1 MFVSDRVS
9 KMRLP
14 RWPVTGF
21 VIALAMAATSI
32 PALAYRP
39 FDGTDAAVAAPG
51 EVEIELQP
59 AGAMHDNTGTKLIAP
74 ATVFNYGLSDG
85 WEAVLE
91 GRGETPLSPSG
102 PTSLTAAGAFLKHVV
117 VPGSLQDK
125 TGPSVATEFG
135 VLLPD
140 STGSSGVGASLA
152 GIVSQRWDW
161 GTVHLNAETALTR
174 DHHADLFLGSIIE
187 GPAKWTVRPV
197 AEFFY
202 EREFGQSETF
212 SGLIGLIWQVRE
224 NLSFD
229 VGLRHALTDGRP
241 VNEIRAGMTFGFPL
255 RMFGDRAQE
264 SQESRGRLPAAA
276 YGSSSVSQYK

>member
-21 VIALAMAATSI
+21 VIALGTATTSA

-59 AGAMHDNTGTKLIAP
+59 AGSLRDNTGTTLIAP
-74 ATVFNYGLSDG
+74 ATVFNYGMSEG

-102 PTSLTAAGAFLKHVV
+102 PTSLTAAGAFLKHVL
-117 VPGSLQDK
+117 VPGVLQDK

-140 STGSSGVGASLA
+140 STGNSGVGASLA
-152 GIVSQRWDW
+152 GIVSQRWNW

-174 DHHADLFLGSIIE
+174 DHHAELFLGSIIE

-229 VGLRHALTDGRP
+229 VGLRHALTNGHP
-241 VNEIRAGMTFGFPL
+241 VDEIRAGMTFGFPL
-255 RMFGDRAQE
+255 RMFGDRAPE
-264 SQESRGRLPAAA
+264 SQDSRNRLPSAA